1 MRQPFGRLRLSD
13 NERLAMDPSP
23 TFLYFAYGSNMSS
36 KRLCVGNRAPSAV
49 AVEPGC
55 LVGYRLVFDK
65 IGRDGSAKADCHYTG
80 DSADIVEGGLFRV
93 AEDDAHALDKAEGA
107 TDAKPG
113 YRRIELAVSTGW
125 GMVTARTYVA
135 IEKSAVLLPYTW
147 YLNHV
152 LVGAREFALSA
163 TYIARLEQ
171 QEAIPD
177 PDSTR
182 AAREIAIYA

>member
-1 MRQPFGRLRLSD
+1 
-13 NERLAMDPSP
+13 MDPSS

-36 KRLCVGNRAPSAV
+36 KRLCADNRAPSAI
-49 AVEPGC
+49 AVEPGY
-55 LVGYRLVFDK
+55 LVGHRLVFDK
-65 IGRDGSAKADCHYTG
+65 IGKDGSAKADCHYTG
-80 DSADIVEGGLFRV
+80 DTADIVEGGLFRI

-107 TDAKPG
+107 TDARPG
-113 YRRIELAVSTGW
+113 YRRIEVAVSTGW
-125 GMVTARTYVA
+125 GVVTARTYVA

-152 LVGAREFALSA
+152 LVGAKEFALSA
-163 TYIARLEQ
+163 TYIARIEQ
-171 QEAIPD
+171 QEAISD

>member
-1 MRQPFGRLRLSD
+1 MG
-13 NERLAMDPSP
+13 PSL

-36 KRLCVGNRAPSAV
+36 RRLCADNRAPSAL
-49 AVEPGC
+49 AVGPGC
-55 LVGYRLVFDK
+55 LVGHRLVFDK
-65 IGRDGSAKADCHYTG
+65 IGMDGSAKADCHYTG
-80 DSADIVEGGLFRV
+80 DTADIVEGGLFRI

-113 YRRIELAVSTGW
+113 YRRIEVAVSTGS
-125 GMVTARTYVA
+125 GVVTARTYLA

-163 TYIARLEQ
+163 AYIARIEQ
-171 QEAIPD
+171 QKTIAD

-182 AAREIAIYA
+182 TVREIGIYA